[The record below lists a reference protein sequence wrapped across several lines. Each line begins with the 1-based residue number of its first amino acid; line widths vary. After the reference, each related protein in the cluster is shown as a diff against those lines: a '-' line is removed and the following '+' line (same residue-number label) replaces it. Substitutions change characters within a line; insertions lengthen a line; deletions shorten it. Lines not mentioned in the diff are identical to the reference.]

1 MWEPHDYLAG
11 AGLTANYN
19 GTVEQSDVL
28 TLTPYQMLVTGGIPG
43 SGTDNNTAFQV
54 LLLAC

>member
-1 MWEPHDYLAG
+1 M
-11 AGLTANYN
+11 TANYN

-54 LLLAC
+54 SFPKQTELRIE